1 MDELEVLDRDIGD
14 KWKILG
20 RRLKVPEELEIIDVQ
35 YENLTEKASRCL
47 NTGPRKEVPLRP
59 TEF

>member
-20 RRLKVPEELEIIDVQ
+20 RRLKVPEELEIIGAQ
-35 YENLTEKASRCL
+35 YENLNLPDA
-47 NTGPRKEVPLRP
+47 
-59 TEF
+59 